1 MPYQFLA
8 APLSLYSGKV
18 RGYLRWKNIPYR
30 EILAN
35 RDIYEHEIVR
45 RVGYPII
52 PVLLTPN
59 DETIQDTTDIIDYLE
74 NHEPGPSVYPDGD
87 LQKLVALIFDLF
99 GDEYLVIAAMHYR
112 WAYNKEYAWGQFGK
126 TLIPDAPYE
135 HQVVAGEKAAAKFMG
150 FLPMLGITEKTMPEI
165 ERGYEVFLA
174 AFQDHLANHKF
185 LLGSRPSI
193 GDYGLLGPLYAHNYR
208 DPASGAMM
216 EKRAPRV
223 ACWCRYTHAPQHP
236 LFGRF
241 VDHDEIPYTL
251 IPLLNIFVRDH
262 LPILVDTARLL
273 TEWAKDK
280 PSGTEVPRAIGVHEV
295 QFGAVQET
303 RAVLPYSLWMF
314 QRIQD
319 HLAGLQAEA
328 KADAAKLLLNIQ
340 ADAILDMPTFPRLE
354 RKNFK
359 LVLA

>member
-87 LQKLVALIFDLF
+87 LQKLVALIFELF

-126 TLIPDAPYE
+126 TL
-135 HQVVAGEKAAAKFMG
+135 
-150 FLPMLGITEKTMPEI
+150 
-165 ERGYEVFLA
+165 
-174 AFQDHLANHKF
+174 
-185 LLGSRPSI
+185 
-193 GDYGLLGPLYAHNYR
+193 
-208 DPASGAMM
+208 
-216 EKRAPRV
+216 
-223 ACWCRYTHAPQHP
+223 
-236 LFGRF
+236 
-241 VDHDEIPYTL
+241 
-251 IPLLNIFVRDH
+251 
-262 LPILVDTARLL
+262 
-273 TEWAKDK
+273 
-280 PSGTEVPRAIGVHEV
+280 
-295 QFGAVQET
+295 
-303 RAVLPYSLWMF
+303 
-314 QRIQD
+314 
-319 HLAGLQAEA
+319 
-328 KADAAKLLLNIQ
+328 
-340 ADAILDMPTFPRLE
+340 
-354 RKNFK
+354 
-359 LVLA
+359 